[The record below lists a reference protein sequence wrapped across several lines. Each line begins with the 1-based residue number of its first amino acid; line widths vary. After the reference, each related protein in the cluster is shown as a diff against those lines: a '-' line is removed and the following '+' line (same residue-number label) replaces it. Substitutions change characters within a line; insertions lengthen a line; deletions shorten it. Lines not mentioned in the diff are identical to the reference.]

1 MLGGVET
8 IPVGKLVTPRI
19 SASTVDPKIP
29 NKMAP
34 LTFLIRRKAINI
46 IPKKKTIDWL
56 LFIFPSERIVPW
68 SFTIIPALENPIS
81 DINNPIPTDTAF
93 FRVYGIASNIFSL
106 ILNKLISINII
117 PSKKTAVKANC
128 QVWPIFKTTV

>member
-46 IPKKKTIDWL
+46 IPKRK
-56 LFIFPSERIVPW
+56 
-68 SFTIIPALENPIS
+68 
-81 DINNPIPTDTAF
+81 
-93 FRVYGIASNIFSL
+93 
-106 ILNKLISINII
+106 
-117 PSKKTAVKANC
+117 
-128 QVWPIFKTTV
+128 Q

>member
-1 MLGGVET
+1 MSSENTLVKSNLKNVSAMLGGVET

-46 IPKKKTIDWL
+46 IPKRK
-56 LFIFPSERIVPW
+56 
-68 SFTIIPALENPIS
+68 
-81 DINNPIPTDTAF
+81 
-93 FRVYGIASNIFSL
+93 
-106 ILNKLISINII
+106 
-117 PSKKTAVKANC
+117 
-128 QVWPIFKTTV
+128 Q